1 MTLGLLMVNTMVI
14 EWLTFAVAPEH
25 RETFI
30 RVDHDIWTAA
40 LSQYPGFISK
50 EVWISPDLND
60 QVIAVIRWQ
69 TREQWKAIPQADLK
83 QIDAQFQAALGVP
96 FRLIDAREYQVR
108 RYPSP

>member
-1 MTLGLLMVNTMVI
+1 MVI
-14 EWLTFAVAPEH
+14 EWLTFVVPPQH

-30 RVDHDIWTAA
+30 RIDHDIWTSA
-40 LSQYPGFISK
+40 LSQYPGFLSK

-69 TREQWKAIPQADLK
+69 TREQWKAIPEADLAA
-83 QIDAQFQAALGVP
+83 IDQRFQATLGAP
-96 FRLIDAREYQVR
+96 YRLIDAREYQVR

>member
-1 MTLGLLMVNTMVI
+1 MAVGLLMENAMVI
-14 EWLTFAVAPEH
+14 EWLTFAVAPEY

-30 RVDHDIWTAA
+30 RVDRDIWTAA

-60 QVIAVIRWQ
+60 QVIAIIRWQ
-69 TREQWKAIPQADLK
+69 TREQWKAIPRPDLD
-83 QIDAQFQAALGVP
+83 QISDRFQAALGFP
-96 FRLIDAREYQVR
+96 YRLIDAREYQVR

>member
-1 MTLGLLMVNTMVI
+1 MVI

-40 LSQYPGFISK
+40 LSQYPGFTSK
-50 EVWISPDLND
+50 EVWISPDLTD

-69 TREQWKAIPQADLK
+69 TRAQWKAIPQDDLA
-83 QIDAQFQAALGVP
+83 QIDQRFQETLGVP
-96 FRLIDAREYQVR
+96 YRLIDAREYQVR

>member
-1 MTLGLLMVNTMVI
+1 MVI

-30 RVDHDIWTAA
+30 RVDHEIWTTA

-50 EVWISPDLND
+50 EVWISPDLAD

-69 TREQWKAIPQADLK
+69 TREQWKAIPRPELDEIGQR
-83 QIDAQFQAALGVP
+83 FQAALGAP
-96 FRLIDAREYQVR
+96 YRLIDAREYQVR